1 MSKKRQNEWKRQG
14 LARMPFEN
22 NQIAFDLYMLHE
34 VTESLRQ
41 RS

>member
-14 LARMPFEN
+14 LAHMPFEN
-22 NQIAFDLYMLHE
+22 NQIAFDFE
-34 VTESLRQ
+34 ITESLRQ